1 MNWSIWVC
9 KRRIFKSLR
18 RLPYLLQREFPP
30 IVAIATQIAI
40 DNVSCSHYALRVVSQ
55 LLCTCDADQKKEIS
69 ALVVNRLLK
78 QPNND
83 YTQLWLQTITYS
95 TDKETKKSPY
105 TNDLCK
111 IVMGKKANLW
121 NLDWLKSEFKQKF
134 PIARICNKKKLQE
147 SGSKIKFKQ
156 RGNYTE
162 TAKVICTL

>member
-1 MNWSIWVC
+1 MCHVATMH
-9 KRRIFKSLR
+9 L
-18 RLPYLLQREFPP
+18 EF
-30 IVAIATQIAI
+30 
-40 DNVSCSHYALRVVSQ
+40 VSQ
-55 LLCTCDADQKKEIS
+55 LLCTCDALDQKKEIS

-134 PIARICNKKKLQE
+134 PIARICIKRNCKNLVLKSSLSSVGTILKLQ
-147 SGSKIKFKQ
+147 K
-156 RGNYTE
+156 
-162 TAKVICTL
+162 